1 MRTVQDL
8 IIGSAVFML
17 VDRFARLV
25 SNHAVEQG
33 TMEKTQLRIEIIVL
47 VLLTLITW
55 RIF

>member
-17 VDRFARLV
+17 IDRFARLV
-25 SNHAVEQG
+25 SNQAVEQG

-47 VLLTLITW
+47 VLVTLIAW
-55 RIF
+55 RVF